1 MTEHGSNRIETV
13 VDAFHISASHDA
25 STHEI
30 QEPLRKMI
38 NQILDSQ
45 DATKEEVID
54 LSSGPIYRRVERR
67 WGDDEVSVYIKTDDE
82 EGIDDRIRTGC
93 RVFYEE
99 IYQDMLNE
107 DKIRLANQR
116 NDILD
121 AFYFRVRHG
130 DQQ

>member
-1 MTEHGSNRIETV
+1 MTENGSNRIETV
-13 VDAFHISASHDA
+13 VNAFNMTASPDA

-30 QEPLRKMI
+30 QEPLRKLI
-38 NQILDSQ
+38 NKILVSQ
-45 DATKEEVID
+45 DATKEEIID
-54 LSSGPIYRRVERR
+54 LAAGPIYRRVERR
-67 WGDDEVSVYIKTDDE
+67 WGGEEVSVYIRTGDE

-99 IYQDMLNE
+99 VYEGILNE
-107 DKIRLANQR
+107 DKIELANQR

-130 DQQ
+130 DQ

>member
-1 MTEHGSNRIETV
+1 MTEFGSNRIETV
-13 VDAFHISASHDA
+13 VDAFNITASHDA

-30 QEPLRKMI
+30 QEPLRKLI
-38 NQILDSQ
+38 NKILDSQ
-45 DATKEEVID
+45 DATKQEIID
-54 LSSGPIYRRVERR
+54 LAAGPIYRRVERR
-67 WGDDEVSVYIKTDDE
+67 WDDDEVSVYINTDDA

-93 RVFYEE
+93 RIFYEE

-107 DKIRLANQR
+107 DKIRLATQR

-130 DQQ
+130 DR